1 MAVCGKS
8 GNSLSVNLKENF
20 LYVETPDS
28 SATYEGAR
36 INKHDQYVEQLY
48 NKIKDDYDVVERHVV
63 LSGKRGMKAEID
75 LIGYKDGRVDVFEVK
90 CSFRIVKARKQLR
103 RIQRLLNLDG
113 MTLLFYCGM
122 ADKLE
127 RIAA

>member
-1 MAVCGKS
+1 M
-8 GNSLSVNLKENF
+8 
-20 LYVETPDS
+20 
-28 SATYEGAR
+28 
-36 INKHDQYVEQLY
+36 
-48 NKIKDDYDVVERHVV
+48 V